1 MQYKKQ
7 ISLALGTMLLLT
19 ACTSMSNSSGT
30 DKNAEPIDHI
40 TMSLPKQIQWQQ
52 AQNKKFDDG
61 SMLAVWTVKG
71 RNAQNSPVQVV
82 YNKVP
87 AGNDAKAFLQKSI
100 QPLKKSC
107 ADIKITDLPA
117 GSKHTNQSSIEV
129 ICSRLGKDGYGMVYY
144 VTALADA
151 KTTHMVRS
159 EIKTIPSE
167 KAGMLKP
174 SNKQEQAF
182 VKNSVA
188 IIDLMS
194 NFMKTIRACDAQ
206 KVCR

>member
-1 MQYKKQ
+1 MCKINTIGQPNAYCNKASKVNT
-7 ISLALGTMLLLT
+7 ITFLH
-19 ACTSMSNSSGT
+19 NSSGINKDA
-30 DKNAEPIDHI
+30 DKPIDHI

-52 AQNKKFDDG
+52 LQSKKFNDG
-61 SMLAVWTVKG
+61 SMLAVWAVKG

-87 AGNDAKAFLQKSI
+87 AGNDAKAFVQKSI

-144 VTALADA
+144 ITTLADA

-174 SNKQEQAF
+174 SNDISAGQVRF
-182 VKNSVA
+182 G
-188 IIDLMS
+188 
-194 NFMKTIRACDAQ
+194 
-206 KVCR
+206 